1 MMVTSNFIVVY
12 LSISWV
18 Y

>member
-1 MMVTSNFIVVY
+1 MVTSNFIVVY